1 MSAELTAMQLAG
13 AYLAYLP
20 FRREMSVTQIETL
33 WKKFFLWS
41 AVDVTINIFLMSAGV
56 TFQAYKFALFVL
68 WIPYAIL
75 ALTVIRGKIFQHVF
89 VIGMKGLWI
98 FMLHSVAGMITA
110 ATFGA
115 VTESVLTFLEIV
127 ALILFVLLIP
137 LEINFSANLLP
148 SKEIFQDKSL
158 RLSTSIFPTVIL
170 IGTAIPI
177 VNVTYLTT
185 WQDRFS
191 RIIIPL
197 FFLIMYRSMNL
208 SAQQYEEKTQRQ
220 QNLRIMRQQ
229 LSSLREHTAL
239 MQSSQREVE
248 KLRED
253 LNERY
258 DVIDGLIYERK
269 ISAAMHYIK
278 EQDSL
283 LDKTVVKNFCDAPL
297 INAAISIYFRRAEEL
312 GIKVF
317 HKINLPTDFSTD
329 ENDLALLLS
338 NLLENAVQASA
349 KQTKNR
355 REISLIIQHND
366 EQFILEISN
375 RYDEKIKIGKNN
387 LPVTEMEGHG
397 LGMMSLEGFAKKY
410 DAYVDFSQ
418 INGKVQ
424 FSIYWEENFS
434 ALNDEPA
441 NAYIFSL
448 LL

>member
-1 MSAELTAMQLAG
+1 MSLELTAMQLAG

-33 WKKFFLWS
+33 WKRFFLWS
-41 AVDVTINIFLMSAGV
+41 AVDVTANIFLMSAGV

-115 VTESVLTFLEIV
+115 VTESVLTFLELV

-148 SKEIFQDKSL
+148 SKEFFQDKSL
-158 RLSTSIFPTVIL
+158 WLSTSIFPTVIL

-208 SAQQYEEKTQRQ
+208 SAQQYEEKIQRQ
-220 QNLRIMRQQ
+220 QSLRLMRQQ

-253 LNERY
+253 LNESY
-258 DVIDGLIYERK
+258 DVIDGLI
-269 ISAAMHYIK
+269 
-278 EQDSL
+278 
-283 LDKTVVKNFCDAPL
+283 
-297 INAAISIYFRRAEEL
+297 
-312 GIKVF
+312 
-317 HKINLPTDFSTD
+317 
-329 ENDLALLLS
+329 
-338 NLLENAVQASA
+338 
-349 KQTKNR
+349 
-355 REISLIIQHND
+355 
-366 EQFILEISN
+366 
-375 RYDEKIKIGKNN
+375 
-387 LPVTEMEGHG
+387 
-397 LGMMSLEGFAKKY
+397 
-410 DAYVDFSQ
+410 
-418 INGKVQ
+418 
-424 FSIYWEENFS
+424 
-434 ALNDEPA
+434 
-441 NAYIFSL
+441 
-448 LL
+448 